1 MPITAEVQK
10 KIEILQAAIDKDYG
24 KGTIRVLGGNE
35 VANIKRIT
43 TGVPS
48 VDWAIGG
55 GLPEGRMV
63 EIYGPES
70 SGKTTLCLHCIAEHQ
85 KQGGIAA
92 IIDAEH
98 ALDLK
103 YAQNLGVNTNDLI
116 VNQPDNAEEGLDIVE
131 RLCTS
136 GVVSLIVIDSVAALA
151 PKAEIEGDMG
161 AQLPGLQARLMS
173 QACRKLTALSSRN
186 NVTIIWINQIRYK
199 IGVMFGSPE
208 TTAGGN
214 ALKFYCSVRMD
225 IRRRGQVKVGEEAVA
240 NETEVKVV
248 KNKTAPPYR
257 TAEFQIDFGTGVN
270 KVLDTFRIA
279 VQKGIIDK
287 SGAWFSYKG
296 EKLGQGEKNGCDTL
310 RENPDILAHITSALN
325 QDIVVDPFEGTGTEE

>member
-1 MPITAEVQK
+1 MPITADVQK
-10 KIEILQAAIDKDYG
+10 QIELLQASLGKKYG
-24 KGTIRVLGGNE
+24 EGTIRVLGGNE
-35 VANIKRIT
+35 VANIKRIS

-70 SGKTTLCLHCIAEHQ
+70 SGKTTVCLHCIAEHQ

-98 ALDLK
+98 ALDLA
-103 YAQNLGVNTNDLI
+103 YARSLGVDVNALI
-116 VNQPDNAEEGLDIVE
+116 VNQPDTAEEALDIVDQ
-131 RLCTS
+131 LVDS
-136 GVVSLIVIDSVAALA
+136 GIVTLIVVDSVAALT
-151 PKAEIEGDMG
+151 PKAELEGDMG

-173 QACRKLTALSSRN
+173 QACRKLTASASN
-186 NVTIIWINQIRYK
+186 NGVTIIWINQIRYK

-208 TTAGGN
+208 TTSGGN

-225 IRRRGQVKVGEEAVA
+225 IRRKGQVKVGEEAVA
-240 NETEVKVV
+240 NETTIKVV

-257 TAEFQIDFGTGVN
+257 EADFQIDFGKGVN
-270 KVLDTFRIA
+270 KVLDLVRIA
-279 VQKGIIDK
+279 SDKGIITK
-287 SGAWFSYKG
+287 SGAWFSYG
-296 EKLGQGEKNGCDTL
+296 TDRLGQGEKNVSEFL
-310 RENPDILAHITSALN
+310 REHPKLLEEITEKLRQNNVGELSFG
-325 QDIVVDPFEGTGTEE
+325 D